1 MLATLAASIFDAV
14 PLAPSPE
21 DLRAGVYVW
30 AAIVGLMTSGLVSFA
45 KEAHAAKR
53 RRA

>member
-1 MLATLAASIFDAV
+1 MLATLAASIFDAI

-21 DLRAGVYVW
+21 DQRAGVYVW

-45 KEAHAAKR
+45 KETRAAAR
-53 RRA
+53 SRA